1 MEEGKEEAAAMLL
14 FDICVG
20 GYLQGEGKEEAA
32 AMLLFDICVGGYL
45 QGGGEGGGCCHV
57 TI

>member
-1 MEEGKEEAAAMLL
+1 MDIYREKGKEEAAAMLL

-20 GYLQGEGKEEAA
+20 GYLQGEG
-32 AMLLFDICVGGYL
+32 
-45 QGGGEGGGCCHV
+45 EGGGCCHV

>member
-1 MEEGKEEAAAMLL
+1 MEKGKEEAAAMLL

-20 GYLQGEGKEEAA
+20 GYLH
-32 AMLLFDICVGGYL
+32 
-45 QGGGEGGGCCHV
+45 GGGEGGGCCHV